1 MTEETAETAASL
13 PDVTKG
19 WGLSTFTLKHPF
31 VFRGGARREIQ
42 VRIPS
47 GADIEAYVRSP
58 ERGFRALAVKLA
70 DIDEAALDALHGSD
84 YARLM
89 AFVGEFVAGTR

>member
-1 MTEETAETAASL
+1 MTEKKDVAAL

-19 WGLSTFTLKHPF
+19 WGLETFALKHPY
-31 VFRGGARREIQ
+31 VFKGGERHEIK
-42 VRIPS
+42 VRVPT
-47 GADIEAYVRSP
+47 GADIESYVRSP
-58 ERGFRALAVKLA
+58 DRGFRALAVKLA
-70 DIDEAALDALHGSD
+70 DIDEPALDAMHGAD